1 MSEKRIE
8 LFFQEQ
14 PSDKV
19 YNVELVKT
27 KKGWTVHVEWGRRGS
42 NLQKGTKAVDASL
55 EAAEK
60 AFDKVVRQ
68 KMRKGY
74 EEHTDDNKPAAVAP
88 PKGEGSA
95 SKAGIHVRA
104 KVGIEAQLLNNVGSG
119 KLEKMFGDRE
129 YWAQQKFDGKRV
141 LVHIQEDGV
150 LMTNRNGQETSL
162 EKKVAD
168 ALWEIAPVGTIFDG
182 ELVASPL
189 TYWVFDLLAW
199 GKTDMRK
206 QEYLYRYAQLKQVE
220 IPDNVELVPTATNE
234 RMKRALYESLLE
246 QAAEGIVFKRM
257 DAPYESGR
265 PASGGPQLKHKFIK
279 TADVFII
286 ENAGNAYRMAVYDDD
301 GEQHDI
307 GKVFAG
313 TTTKTRQILDAVL
326 SEGETPVAEVKYLY
340 ATKDDNLF
348 QPVFVRL
355 RTDKKPGSC
364 LLSQLEYTDQSA
376 VGSV

>member
-1 MSEKRIE
+1 MAAKRIE

-19 YNVELVKT
+19 YNVELVQT

-68 KMRKGY
+68 KLRKGY
-74 EEHTDDNKPAAVAP
+74 EEHTDDNKPASVAP

-95 SKAGIHVRA
+95 SKAGIHTRA
-104 KVGIEAQLLNNVGSG
+104 KVGVAAQLLNNVGAG
-119 KLEKMFGDRE
+119 KLEKIFADRS

-141 LVHIQEDGV
+141 LVHIEEDGV
-150 LMTNRNGQETSL
+150 LMTNREGQETSL

-182 ELVASPL
+182 ELVSS

-199 GKTDMRK
+199 GTSDLRK

-220 IPDNVELVPTATNE
+220 IPKHVELVPPRTSAQSARSTRHCSN
-234 RMKRALYESLLE
+234 R
-246 QAAEGIVFKRM
+246 
-257 DAPYESGR
+257 R
-265 PASGGPQLKHKFIK
+265 PK
-279 TADVFII
+279 
-286 ENAGNAYRMAVYDDD
+286 
-301 GEQHDI
+301 
-307 GKVFAG
+307 
-313 TTTKTRQILDAVL
+313 
-326 SEGETPVAEVKYLY
+326 
-340 ATKDDNLF
+340 
-348 QPVFVRL
+348 
-355 RTDKKPGSC
+355 GSC
-364 LLSQLEYTDQSA
+364 SSA
-376 VGSV
+376 WMRPTRADGRRRAGRS